1 MIEKSL
7 FKKNLFNKKY
17 NIIGDFDFFISL
29 SLNHDIGFLN
39 KILATYRLHEVNLS
53 KKRIDLH
60 IKELNAWI
68 KSNRISLENK
78 NLNINVQKFNLIKL
92 NLKKLKFLKFF
103 S

>member
-1 MIEKSL
+1 MI
-7 FKKNLFNKKY
+7 
-17 NIIGDFDFFISL
+17 
-29 SLNHDIGFLN
+29 
-39 KILATYRLHEVNLS
+39 NLS

-60 IKELNAWI
+60 IKKLNTWI

-92 NLKKLKFLKFF
+92 NLKKRLKFLKFF